1 MSLGIPYMG
10 SKRKLSKKIIDHI
23 IVHNPNCKYIYD
35 LFGGGGAISF
45 EALKRKQFKGV
56 YYNELNTGVVE
67 LLKKIKKD
75 GVTKEFYEW
84 VSREEFKE
92 KVNDNDWKGG
102 LIKTIWSFGNNQ
114 KDYLFSD
121 ESEYIKNILHEI
133 IINDS
138 KVHIE
143 KFKKEYNIF
152 IDTSNIKNDSFINRR
167 LKIMSFLKKEIK
179 ERLDLQK
186 LQKLEQ
192 LEQLGRL
199 QQLERLGRLGIME
212 QLGRLGIMEQL
223 EISNLSYNDVII
235 KTPIDETVI
244 YLDPPYFDT
253 AKYQKDINDDDFLS
267 YVNSSPYKIY
277 MSSYEL
283 PFNKVASFQHT
294 STLSRTANNKVTENL
309 YCNREELKIQQT
321 LF

>member
-23 IVHNPNCKYIYD
+23 IIHNPKCKYIYD

-45 EALKRKQFKGV
+45 EALQRKQFKGV

-75 GVTKEFYEW
+75 GVTNDFYNW

-92 KVNDNDWKGG
+92 KVNGNDWKGG
-102 LIKTIWSFGNNQ
+102 LIKTCWSFGNNQ
-114 KDYLFSD
+114 GGYLFS
-121 ESEYIKNILHEI
+121 EENEYIKNILHEI

-138 KVHIE
+138 KAHIE

-167 LKIMSFLKKEIK
+167 LKIMLFVKKQIK
-179 ERLDLQK
+179 QRLDLQ
-186 LQKLEQ
+186 Q
-192 LEQLGRL
+192 LEALERME
-199 QQLERLGRLGIME
+199 QLERLE
-212 QLGRLGIMEQL
+212 QLEQL
-223 EISNLSYNDVII
+223 EISNLSYNDVTI

-253 AKYQKDINDDDFLS
+253 TKYQKDINYDNFLS
-267 YVNSSPYKIY
+267 YVNKSPYKIY

-283 PFNKVASFQHT
+283 PFNKVASFEHR
-294 STLSRTANNKVTENL
+294 STLSSTANNKVLENL